1 MVPGLKKLLEL
12 IKATPGDQRLID
24 RFVSLSLELTSDER
38 VDAMI
43 ELAQILATKVP
54 VKAIDIAWGLFKQ
67 DRMQPES
74 LKIVATALE
83 ALGKNGR
90 AVAVREDLKRLT
102 THPAGTHEHEN
113 ARLSIQ
119 NAIAATLRGGEE
131 AESPETVQTKTSQKP
146 VSDADLDVRND
157 DIVPPP
163 SFSLESTGVNA
174 DVEKSAGASSNL
186 IPELDL
192 GLPQDKTIDRPVV
205 VEKKDSVDSR
215 SIAALARASAAA
227 PGAGIP
233 EAIPKKEQSSHSK
246 AFNDRLE
253 RDSAHQVTRSSSA
266 EPPRGVG
273 MPRPNDP
280 AACRVFVKELIGES
294 RWSDLLLFLD
304 DAFADGSNPLLL
316 ELFEVHKL
324 QKIDLQFSG
333 RWIDALV
340 RNRQERRAL
349 RFIHQVLIE
358 EPHLAWAKMVQ
369 TKLDLITERLRLQ
382 KIVWREADGVSA
394 LRLQIEQL
402 RPKLGVYVANPPIAS

>member
-12 IKATPGDQRLID
+12 INATPDDQRLID
-24 RFVSLSLELTSDER
+24 RFVSLSLELTSVER

-43 ELAQILATKVP
+43 QLAQILATKVP

-67 DRMQPES
+67 DRLQPES

-90 AVAVREDLKRLT
+90 ALAVREDLKRLT
-102 THPAGTHEHEN
+102 IHPAGTSEHEN

-119 NAIAATLRGGEE
+119 NAIAATLRGGGE
-131 AESPETVQTKTSQKP
+131 AESKETVETKTNQKP
-146 VSDADLDVRND
+146 VSDSDMGARNG
-157 DIVPPP
+157 DIVSPP
-163 SFSLESTGVNA
+163 SFSLESTGVEA
-174 DVEKSAGASSNL
+174 DLVKSVPASSNL

-192 GLPQDKTIDRPVV
+192 ELPQSKTIDPPLV
-205 VEKKDSVDSR
+205 VEKKDIVNSR
-215 SIAALARASAAA
+215 SIAALARVSAAA

-246 AFNDRLE
+246 AFHDRLD

-266 EPPRGVG
+266 EPPRGAG
-273 MPRPNDP
+273 MPGPNDP

-294 RWSDLLLFLD
+294 RWSDLLLFFD
-304 DAFADGSNPLLL
+304 DAFTDASNPLML
-316 ELFEVHKL
+316 ELFEVHQL
-324 QKIDLQFSG
+324 QKIDLQFSA

-340 RNRQERRAL
+340 GNRQERRAL
-349 RFIHQVLIE
+349 RFIHQVLTE
-358 EPHLAWAKMVQ
+358 EPHHAWAKMVK
-369 TKLDLITERLRLQ
+369 TKLDLISERLRLQ
-382 KIVWREADGVSA
+382 KIVWREADGVST
-394 LRLQIEQL
+394 LRLQIEQI